1 MIVYIRQLRQ
11 HGQLFLWG
19 CLCCICCLFTSSC
32 SESDDK
38 VDEYANWKARN
49 EAFFAT
55 LEDSLKNAP
64 DQWMKIKSYS
74 LDQTTEGKASD
85 YIYAKLISEGEG
97 TDSPMYTDSVRVSY
111 QGRLIPTASNPQGLV
126 FDGTVYGNYDI
137 RTNATTKFLLSSL
150 VTGWITALQHMH
162 RGDYWRIYVPSDLGY
177 GSSATSSIPAYSV
190 LIFDLTLVDFSP
202 VGETMNPFSSRKDVG
217 F

>member
-1 MIVYIRQLRQ
+1 MMIVYIRQLRQ

-97 TDSPMYTDSVRVSY
+97 TDSPMYTDSVRVNYSGRMLPSTSY
-111 QGRLIPTASNPQGLV
+111 PAGFV
-126 FDGTVYGNYDI
+126 FDKSYYGDFDPK
-137 RTNATTKFLLSSL
+137 TAHP
-150 VTGWITALQHMH
+150 VTLAMQGQRAVVDGFSTALQHMH
-162 RGDYWRIYVPSDLGY
+162 IGDRWEIYIPHQVGY
-177 GSSATSSIPAYSV
+177 GA
-190 LIFDLTLVDFSP
+190 D
-202 VGETMNPFSSRKDVG
+202 GSRNSTTKA
-217 F
+217 